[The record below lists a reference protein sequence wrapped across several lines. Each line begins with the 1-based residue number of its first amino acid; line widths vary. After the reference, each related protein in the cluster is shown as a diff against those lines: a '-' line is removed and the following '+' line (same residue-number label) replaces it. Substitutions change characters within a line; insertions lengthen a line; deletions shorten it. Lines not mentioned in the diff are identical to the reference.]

1 MNLLNKKSLII
12 YFTHTGEN
20 YMSDGIRNI
29 EKGNTEIIAE
39 MIKDIIRCEF
49 LYLFGKTTFVDLSFP
64 IFIRYL

>member
-29 EKGNTEIIAE
+29 EKGFTIAQ
-39 MIKDIIRCEF
+39 
-49 LYLFGKTTFVDLSFP
+49 KTVDK
-64 IFIRYL
+64 Y

>member
-1 MNLLNKKSLII
+1 
-12 YFTHTGEN
+12 
-20 YMSDGIRNI
+20 MSDGIRNI

-64 IFIRYL
+64 IFIIRYFIDKKSRKLDKI

>member
-20 YMSDGIRNI
+20 YMYDGIRNI

-39 MIKDIIRCEF
+39 MIKDITGAE
-49 LYLFGKTTFVDLSFP
+49 LFKVEAVINYQQKIDV
-64 IFIRYL
+64 